1 AWGGDQARGG
11 LFRGPRVAGARPL
24 AVRAQQPGKLWRIGF
39 LGAVPPT
46 PAILSALRD
55 GLRERGYNE
64 GQNLSID
71 VRWPTENFEQN
82 PDVATELVRSGVDLI
97 VAWTSP
103 SVIAARRATT
113 TLPIVIVGVGDPVGL
128 GLVAGLAR

>member
-1 AWGGDQARGG
+1 MRRRELFGVLGMAAAW
-11 LFRGPRVAGARPL
+11 PL

-55 GLRERGYNE
+55 GLRERGYIE

-82 PDVATELVRSGVDLI
+82 PDVATELVRNGVDLI

-103 SVIAARRATT
+103 MVWRVTGCAV
-113 TLPIVIVGVGDPVGL
+113 P
-128 GLVAGLAR
+128 